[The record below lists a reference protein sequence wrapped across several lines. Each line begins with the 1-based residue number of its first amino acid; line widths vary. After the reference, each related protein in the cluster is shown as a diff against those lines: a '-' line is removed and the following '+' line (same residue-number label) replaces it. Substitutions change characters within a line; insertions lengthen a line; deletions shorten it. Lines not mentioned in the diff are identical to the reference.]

1 MLMNAQEKMTFHVTL
16 MPSAQ
21 TLLVASHVLALLA
34 ILEMAAI
41 AMVIIFCLICEF
53 VS

>member
-1 MLMNAQEKMTFHVTL
+1 MTFHVTL

-21 TLLVASHVLALLA
+21 TLLVASHVLALMA

-41 AMVIIFCLICEF
+41 AVVIVHCCDL
-53 VS
+53 